1 MKYYTSEVGGVFKIH
16 IGNPATGNLTTI
28 YQWGATSS
36 YCVQPSKHSLDM
48 APGDEKN
55 HYEIM
60 VSFLTEVS
68 RTEILT
74 VLEAAKSF
82 LNIF

>member
-1 MKYYTSEVGGVFKIH
+1 MKYYTSEVGGVF
-16 IGNPATGNLTTI
+16 N
-28 YQWGATSS
+28 
-36 YCVQPSKHSLDM
+36 M
-48 APGDEKN
+48 APGDAKN
-55 HYEIM
+55 YYEVM
-60 VSFLTEVS
+60 ESFLTEVS

>member
-16 IGNPATGNLTTI
+16 IGNPATGDLTTI
-28 YQWGATSS
+28 YQWGATSF

-48 APGDEKN
+48 APGDTKN
-55 HYEIM
+55 YYEVM

-82 LNIF
+82 LNTF

>member
-1 MKYYTSEVGGVFKIH
+1 MEYYTSEVGGVFKIH
-16 IGNPATGNLTTI
+16 IGNPTTGELFTI
-28 YQWGATSS
+28 YQWGSTTS
-36 YCVQPSKHSLDM
+36 YCVQPSRHSLDI
-48 APGDEKN
+48 APGDAKN

-68 RTEILT
+68 RTEIMT

-82 LNIF
+82 MNTF

>member
-16 IGNPATGNLTTI
+16 IGNPATGDLTTI
-28 YQWGATSS
+28 YQWGTTTS
-36 YCVQPSKHSLDM
+36 YCVQPSKHSLDLV
-48 APGDEKN
+48 PGEVKN
-55 HYEIM
+55 GYEVM

-68 RTEILT
+68 RTEIMT

-82 LNIF
+82 MNTF

>member
-16 IGNPATGNLTTI
+16 IGNPTTGELFTI
-28 YQWGATSS
+28 YQWGSTTS
-36 YCVQPSKHSLDM
+36 YCVQPSRHSLDL
-48 APGDEKN
+48 APGGVKN
-55 HYEIM
+55 GYEVV

-74 VLEAAKSF
+74 VLDASKSF
-82 LNIF
+82 LTSF